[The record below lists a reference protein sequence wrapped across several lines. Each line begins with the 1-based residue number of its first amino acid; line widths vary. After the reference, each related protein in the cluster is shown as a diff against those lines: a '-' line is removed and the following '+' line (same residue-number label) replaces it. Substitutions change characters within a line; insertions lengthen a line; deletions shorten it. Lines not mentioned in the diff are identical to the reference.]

1 MNKKWS
7 YSLSIAS
14 RAAEAQKRRPT
25 PMGLEP
31 TIFAMQLKPES
42 NALPLGQ
49 GAFDLMEIFRIPK
62 TI

>member
-1 MNKKWS
+1 
-7 YSLSIAS
+7 
-14 RAAEAQKRRPT
+14 
-25 PMGLEP
+25 MGLEP